1 MNAQRLWLVF
11 QHQPFSHTPK
21 RHFNLMSQRTDLQP
35 CATENIAHQNV
46 VQVVPH
52 TLLQNITL

>member
-11 QHQPFSHTPK
+11 QYQPLNYTPK
-21 RHFNLMSQRTDLQP
+21 RHFNLMSQRTDLQA

-46 VQVVPH
+46 VQNMPH
-52 TLLQNITL
+52 TLLQSITL